1 MQNKQFPL
9 IYFGAV
15 DPYKDNAPIQIFKFN
30 SMTQQDKVIKVFL
43 DLLSKGEV
51 TTLDVKLKLR
61 ADYPTEYWTQDF
73 ISVVLADY
81 QDENDTQ
88 VGFRDNGHY
97 RTYYKIMVTAYI
109 GTPAKTSY
117 SYTTQSGAVIT
128 HDNQY
133 TLEGILKA
141 LGEVVHWSESKK
153 CFIPV
158 REMQENHL
166 LNTIWKKT
174 DGFSPKEF
182 ANFIQ
187 TSPYVSELVSRYPD
201 NPFI

>member
-1 MQNKQFPL
+1 
-9 IYFGAV
+9 
-15 DPYKDNAPIQIFKFN
+15 
-30 SMTQQDKVIKVFL
+30 MTQQDKVIKVFL
-43 DLLSKGEV
+43 DLLSKEDT

-61 ADYPTEYWTQDF
+61 KKYPTEYWTQDF
-73 ISVVLADY
+73 ISVILADY
-81 QDENDTQ
+81 QDGNDTQ

-97 RTYYKIMVTAYI
+97 RTYYNIKVTACI
-109 GTPAKTSY
+109 GTSAKTSY
-117 SYTTQSGAVIT
+117 SYTTQSGAIIT

-158 REMQENHL
+158 REMQENYL
-166 LNTIWKKT
+166 LNTIWKKA

>member
-1 MQNKQFPL
+1 
-9 IYFGAV
+9 
-15 DPYKDNAPIQIFKFN
+15 
-30 SMTQQDKVIKVFL
+30 MTQQDKVIKVFL

-61 ADYPTEYWTQDF
+61 ADYPMEYWTQDF

-97 RTYYKIMVTAYI
+97 RTYYKIVKNIYF

-153 CFIPV
+153 TFIPI